1 MSTLVPERLRPVSVV
16 MVDSDKLSRC
26 FLLVLVGLSV
36 ALLRTDAGVV
46 EQNQAGGAAG
56 HVCDS
61 DSLISA
67 TAQAWCRL
75 GSRPGSAW
83 SLRPRASFV
92 LVRPR
97 SSSREEAEWVVVL
110 VVTRGALSLESFSLH
125 HRPRRRRF
133 INNFVC
139 PPLTRRGLIWAWI
152 YRGQE
157 IQAWGGGCRPHQF
170 RFRFLR
176 GHLKASLSGDGG
188 QRTGDGGRGTEDRGR
203 GLRAEADTQ
212 TVTISRDTQDT
223 ISGEPPGDVITKDP
237 FQDMTGQPF
246 TFDYTDSTHVPA
258 SDEGVLGPG
267 AITAIVIAVF
277 LGASVLLALII
288 ITLRKFTA
296 S

>member
-1 MSTLVPERLRPVSVV
+1 

-36 ALLRTDAGVV
+36 ALLRT
-46 EQNQAGGAAG
+46 E
-56 HVCDS
+56 
-61 DSLISA
+61 
-67 TAQAWCRL
+67 
-75 GSRPGSAW
+75 
-83 SLRPRASFV
+83 
-92 LVRPR
+92 
-97 SSSREEAEWVVVL
+97 
-110 VVTRGALSLESFSLH
+110 
-125 HRPRRRRF
+125 
-133 INNFVC
+133 
-139 PPLTRRGLIWAWI
+139 
-152 YRGQE
+152 
-157 IQAWGGGCRPHQF
+157 
-170 RFRFLR
+170 
-176 GHLKASLSGDGG
+176 
-188 QRTGDGGRGTEDRGR
+188 
-203 GLRAEADTQ
+203 